1 MGFGQ
6 VITRIDNPTYNTVC
20 EQLKLEDVFNP
31 DKQIADTLVDTIEGY
46 KRARQATELSG
57 DLYFFK
63 FQVLSNTEKKLDALD
78 LPKETQIVCI
88 SRGDK
93 AYLASNFEMLKEDDI
108 VTLITKQDKIAML
121 SEKFGLPKQ
130 TKTENNGE

>member
-1 MGFGQ
+1 M
-6 VITRIDNPTYNTVC
+6 
-20 EQLKLEDVFNP
+20 
-31 DKQIADTLVDTIEGY
+31 LVDTIKCY

-57 DLYFFK
+57 NLYFFK
-63 FQVLSNTEKKLDALD
+63 FQVMSNTEKKLDALD

-88 SRGDK
+88 SRGGN
-93 AYLASNFEMLKEDDI
+93 AYLASNSEMLKEDDI
-108 VTLITKQDKIAML
+108 VTLITKQGNIAIL